1 MHCSHSDL
9 LESTPLSTSGVR
21 KLVKSVFDPRQLR
34 PSRADD
40 SWAQTAESGKVRAR
54 PRVLPVEP
62 WFSPQLIACTIDS
75 TPEQVP
81 VYLSSCMPI

>member
-1 MHCSHSDL
+1 MHCSPSDL

-40 SWAQTAESGKVRAR
+40 SWVQTTESGKVRAM
-54 PRVLPVEP
+54 PHVLQVEP
-62 WFSPQLIACTIDS
+62 WISPQLNACKIDS
-75 TPEQVP
+75 TPE
-81 VYLSSCMPI
+81 